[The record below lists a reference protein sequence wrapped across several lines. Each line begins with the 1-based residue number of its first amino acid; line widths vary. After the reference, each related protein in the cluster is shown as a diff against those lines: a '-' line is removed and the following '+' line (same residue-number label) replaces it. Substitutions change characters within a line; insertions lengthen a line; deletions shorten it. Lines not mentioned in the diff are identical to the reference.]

1 MTELKE
7 EVTVHE
13 EKVVNQVGNAGN
25 LPTIPLTKKNAYR
38 VTAIRRMGTD
48 EEPVSFHFRKVH
60 SGMNSYIHLYGEEN
74 EKKELHPSDFK
85 EWEAVA
91 FRYPGYLEE
100 FCEKAYDAYR
110 WSSFDPDVRGET
122 DIMQYEKLLQEDL
135 LQIPEEKQEEY
146 IAAYKQK
153 FCALLGSL
161 SNCAS
166 TMITGS
172 ANFNHKRNEKANRS
186 YDNKYNDFQEWRNR
200 FISAMQRMRKA
211 ARSEEEKQEEAW
223 DRLKQDIAGSA
234 KTIHEIDTGKARGYN
249 RALFVSSILNK
260 VGTFANRGEVEI
272 VQRAVDF
279 ITEYNFSVKKPVIT
293 ARNKFFQLPE
303 IAQRIR
309 EKLQVVK
316 EQESKEMKFE
326 GGTLVWNY
334 EEDRLQILFD
344 EIPEERKRK
353 ELKSSGFHWSPR
365 NKTWQRQ
372 LTSNAIYAAK
382 RVLNLPNS

>member
-13 EKVVNQVGNAGN
+13 ENVVNQVGNAEA
-25 LPTIPLTKKNAYR
+25 PPAIPLTKKNAYR
-38 VTAIRRMGTD
+38 VTAIKRIGTD
-48 EEPVSFHFRKVH
+48 GEPVPFHFRKVH
-60 SGMNSYIHLYGEEN
+60 SGMNSYAHLYGNEN
-74 EKKELHPSDFK
+74 EKKELHPTDFK

-91 FRYPGYLEE
+91 FRYPGHLEE
-100 FCEKAYDAYR
+100 YQEKAYDAYR

-122 DIMQYEKLLQEDL
+122 DIMQYEKQLQEDL
-135 LQIPEEKQEEY
+135 LQIPEGKQEEY
-146 IAAYKQK
+146 IAIYKQK
-153 FCALLGSL
+153 FSALLSSL

-186 YDNKYNDFQEWRNR
+186 YDNKYNEFQEWRKK
-200 FISAMQRMRKA
+200 FISAMQRMKEA
-211 ARSEEEKQEEAW
+211 ARPEEEKREETW
-223 DRLKQDIAGSA
+223 LRLKRDIHSSA
-234 KTIHEIDTGKARGYN
+234 NTIHEIDTGKARGYD
-249 RALFVSSILNK
+249 RALFVSNLLNK
-260 VGTFANRGEVEI
+260 VSTFANHGEVEI

-279 ITEYNFSVKKPVIT
+279 ITEYNLSVKKPVIT

-303 IAQRIR
+303 IAQRMR
-309 EKLQVVK
+309 EKLQAVK

-344 EIPEERKRK
+344 NIPEESKRK
-353 ELKSSGFHWSPR
+353 ELKSSGFRWSPR
-365 NKTWQRQ
+365 NKAWQRQ